1 MKISDSVKYVGVNDH
16 EIDLFEGQFEVPLGM
31 AYNSYVIID
40 DKIAVMDSVDQ
51 NFGDEWLKNIDEVLE
66 GKTPDYLIVQHMEMD
81 HSANVLSFMQKFPEA
96 KIAASKMA
104 FTMMKNMFGTDFA
117 DRQIVIAEGSK
128 IELGKHTLNFI
139 TAPNVHWPEVIMT
152 YESSE
157 KILFSADAFGKFGA
171 NDKEDP
177 EGWACEARRYY
188 FGIVGKFGSSVQALL
203 KKASNLEIQ
212 KICSLHG
219 PVLDSDIKTYIDYYN
234 TWSSYEA
241 ETEGV
246 FIAYTSV
253 YGNTKQAAEKLA
265 EILKAKGCPKVT
277 IADLAREDTYECI
290 EDAFRYS
297 KLVLATTTYCGGIFP
312 KMREFISHL
321 TERNFQKRTVALIE
335 NGSWAPSAVKG
346 MTAMLEP
353 LQDIKIIDEKVTI
366 KIAVNDETVRQLE
379 LLAEKLSDSLK

>member
-40 DKIAVMDSVDQ
+40 DKIAVMDSVDK
-51 NFGDEWLKNIDEVLE
+51 NFGSEWLKNIDGVLE

-265 EILKAKGCPKVT
+265 ELLKAKGCPKVT
-277 IADLAREDTYECI
+277 IADLAREDTYECV

-346 MTAMLEP
+346 MAAMLEP

-379 LLAEKLSDSLK
+379 FLAEKLSDSLK

>member
-104 FTMMKNMFGTDFA
+104 FKMMKNMFGTDFA

-265 EILKAKGCPKVT
+265 ELLKAKGCPKVA
-277 IADLAREDTYECI
+277 IADLAREDTYECV

-346 MTAMLEP
+346 MAAMLEP

-379 LLAEKLSDSLK
+379 FLAEKLSDSLK

>member
-40 DKIAVMDSVDQ
+40 DKIAVMDSVDR
-51 NFGDEWLKNIDEVLE
+51 NFGSEWLKNIDGVLE

-104 FTMMKNMFGTDFA
+104 FTMMKNMFGTDFL

-219 PVLDSDIKTYIDYYN
+219 PVLDSEIKTYIDYYS
-234 TWSSYEA
+234 TWSSYDA

-265 EILKAKGCPKVT
+265 ELLKSKGCPKVAV
-277 IADLAREDTYECI
+277 ADLAREDTYECV

-321 TERNFQKRTVALIE
+321 AERNFQKRTVALIE
-335 NGSWAPSAVKG
+335 NCSWAPAAAKG

-353 LQDIKIIDEKVTI
+353 LKDIKIIDEKVTV
-366 KIAVNDETVRQLE
+366 KIAVTEETVRQLE
-379 LLAEKLSDSLK
+379 VLAEKLTDSL